1 MTSIPLND
9 LKRTFGRHGPALH
22 AAAGHVM
29 ESGWWLL
36 GPATRDFCAAFAAY
50 VGSDACIGVGNGTDA
65 LEIALRALA
74 ADGRYGCAQATDAP
88 PEVVMAANAGGY
100 STIAC
105 ALAGMQPV
113 YADIE
118 AASLL
123 LSVEAAVAA
132 TTDHTVAVVAT
143 HLYGG
148 LLDVPTLRRALDEA
162 GRERVAILEDC
173 AQAHG
178 LRGCGGMAGALGDI
192 AAFSFY
198 PTKNLGALGDGGA
211 ILTRDGALADMVRAL
226 HQYGWSRKYVIDMP
240 MGRNSRLDEVQAA
253 VLHVLLPHLDA
264 ANAARVAIQD
274 AYAAVL
280 PVSVSPVRSPLGSVA
295 HLAVVRTADRDALK
309 AHLAEN
315 GVASDVHYPVL
326 DCDQPGL
333 AAMARRIAGP
343 LDQSRAATREI
354 LTLPC
359 FPTMTDGEIGQVCEA
374 LKTYGA

>member
-1 MTSIPLND
+1 
-9 LKRTFGRHGPALH
+9 
-22 AAAGHVM
+22 M

-36 GPATRDFCAAFAAY
+36 GPATRDFCDAFATY
-50 VGSDACIGVGNGTDA
+50 VGVGNCVGVGNGTDA

-74 ADGRYGCAQATDAP
+74 ADGRYGPAATADAI

-105 ALAGMQPV
+105 HLAGLKPV

-118 AASLL
+118 PDSLL
-123 LSVEAAVAA
+123 LSVGAAVAA
-132 TTDHTVAVVAT
+132 TSDDTVAIVAT

-148 LLDVPTLRRALDEA
+148 LIDVAALRRALDDA
-162 GRERVAILEDC
+162 GRARVAILEDC

-178 LRGCGGMAGALGDI
+178 LRGCGGMAGGLGDI

-211 ILTRDGALADMVRAL
+211 ILTGDAALAAAVRVL
-226 HQYGWSRKYVIDMP
+226 HQYGWSRKYVIDAP
-240 MGRNSRLDEVQAA
+240 LGRNSRLDEMQAA
-253 VLHVLLPHLDA
+253 MLHVLLPHLDA
-264 ANAARVAIQD
+264 ANAARVAILD
-274 AYAAVL
+274 AYAAAL
-280 PVSVSPVRSPLGSVA
+280 PPSVTVARSPLGTVA
-295 HLAVVRTADRDALK
+295 HLAVVRTADREALK
-309 AHLAEN
+309 AHLASR

-333 AAMARRIAGP
+333 AGLPSRTAGA
-343 LDQSRAATREI
+343 LDRSRAATREI

-359 FPTMTDGEIGQVCEA
+359 FPTMTDQEIGQVCEA
-374 LKTYGA
+374 LKTYAA